1 MRLHDEQRDE
11 RCDHERGGREGS
23 PSHRSQGEP
32 DEEHGTE
39 YDDSKHHV
47 ARVGPRRTDR
57 ADSQPGG
64 SPYRVCL
71 NGALMSSQVEELGE
85 NRVRLTVDVS
95 PHELEHAVE
104 HATNDLS
111 GSVKIPGF
119 RKGKV
124 PTPVLVSKIGRDRI
138 WAEAVE
144 SHISGW
150 FWSAA
155 SRTRLR
161 PISPPEYDFELPTTD
176 KDAWSFSATIEVQPI
191 PEIVDWTTL
200 EVPRAEAEV
209 PQELV
214 EQELEALRQ
223 TVAELVPAD
232 DRPAREGDTLVVD
245 LQSPSGEA
253 QSDTVVEL
261 GSGRLVEEIETALVG
276 ASVGESKEVA
286 YDLAD
291 DSGAAVTI
299 TVKHVNEKLLPEIDD
314 ELARSASEFDTL
326 ADLREDIEGRIRVAV
341 EEEIDAAFRAAAVDA
356 LVTASNVQG
365 AGPLVETRAREL
377 LDAFVRS
384 LGRRGIAPDTY
395 FEVTG
400 QTPDVLVAQMHA
412 EAARSVA
419 RELALEAVAD
429 KAGIEV
435 SDDDVN
441 ALIREQAEEAGDDPE
456 QVIEDIWAHGH
467 QESLREDLRLRGALD
482 RLVAD
487 VKPISLDLAE
497 ARDKLWTPDKENTE
511 PEKKLWTPGSKEP
524 Q

>member
-1 MRLHDEQRDE
+1 
-11 RCDHERGGREGS
+11 
-23 PSHRSQGEP
+23 
-32 DEEHGTE
+32 
-39 YDDSKHHV
+39 
-47 ARVGPRRTDR
+47 
-57 ADSQPGG
+57 
-64 SPYRVCL
+64 
-71 NGALMSSQVEELGE
+71 MSSQVEELGE

-95 PHELEHAVE
+95 AHELEHAVE
-104 HATNDLS
+104 HAANDLS
-111 GSVKIPGF
+111 ESVKIPGF

-124 PTPVLVSKIGRDRI
+124 PMPVLVSKVGKDRI
-138 WAEAVE
+138 WVEAVE
-144 SHISGW
+144 SHIGGW

-161 PISPPEYDFELPTTD
+161 PISPPEYDFALPTTD
-176 KDAWSFSATIEVQPI
+176 KEPWSFSATIEVQPT

-214 EQELEALRQ
+214 DQELEALRQ
-223 TVAELVPAD
+223 SVAELVPAD
-232 DRPAREGDTLVVD
+232 DRPAREGDTLVID

-261 GSGRLVEEIETALVG
+261 GAGRLVEEIEAALVG
-276 ASVGESKEVA
+276 ASVGETKEVS

-291 DSGAAVTI
+291 ESGAAVEITI
-299 TVKHVNEKLLPEIDD
+299 KHINEKVLPELDD

-326 ADLREDIEGRIRVAV
+326 ADLRADVEGRILVAV
-341 EEEIDAAFRAAAVDA
+341 EEEIDSAFRTAAVDA
-356 LVTASNVQG
+356 LVTASNVAG

-377 LDAFVRS
+377 LDGFVRS
-384 LGRRGIAPDTY
+384 LGRRGIDPETY

-400 QTPDVLVAQMHA
+400 QSPQVLVAQMHD
-412 EAARSVA
+412 EAGRSVA

-429 KAGIEV
+429 RAGIEV
-435 SDDDVN
+435 SDDEVK
-441 ALIREQAEEAGDDPE
+441 ALIREQAEAAGDDPE

-524 Q
+524 E